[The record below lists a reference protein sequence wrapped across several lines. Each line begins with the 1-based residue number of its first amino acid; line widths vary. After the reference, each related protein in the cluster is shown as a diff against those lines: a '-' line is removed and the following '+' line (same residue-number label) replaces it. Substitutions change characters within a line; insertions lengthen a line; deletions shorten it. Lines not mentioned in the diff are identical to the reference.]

1 MQQKNEKT
9 KHLAK
14 VIGQVVS
21 ELRVKNSKGSINKF
35 AHEYDLDVGNTSR
48 IENGLTDA
56 KVVTLWKIA
65 EALEMPLSKFIKQVE
80 AKLGKDFH
88 FYDE

>member
-1 MQQKNEKT
+1 MQQKDNKT

-14 VIGQVVS
+14 VIGQVVN
-21 ELRVKNSKGSINKF
+21 ELRIEKKKGSINQF

-48 IENGLTDA
+48 IENGLIDA

-65 EALEMPLSKFIKQVE
+65 EALEMPLSEFIQAVE
-80 AKLGKDFH
+80 KKIESDFH
-88 FYDE
+88 FFDE